1 MTFTITSHS
10 NPVYTPTRGTS
21 TDMGNGIQFG
31 GAIGYILLP
40 GVAYLCRDFRLIQL
54 VITAPQILL
63 LIGCFFLPESPRW
76 LLLNGRTKDAEDV
89 MNAAASCNKLPV
101 NRVKEQISY
110 LTEKFRDEGS
120 CGNKGSSVSLSSLWR
135 SRNLRKRTI
144 ALYFT
149 W

>member
-1 MTFTITSHS
+1 
-10 NPVYTPTRGTS
+10 
-21 TDMGNGIQFG
+21 MGNGIQFG

-54 VITAPQILL
+54 VITVPEILF

-76 LLLNGRTKDAEDV
+76 LLLNGRTGRAEEV
-89 MNAAASCNKLPV
+89 MMAAASCNKLPV
-101 NRVKEQISY
+101 NKLKEQISY
-110 LTEKFRDEGS
+110 LTAKFRDEGNEKS
-120 CGNKGSSVSLSSLWR
+120 SSVSLSSLWR

-144 ALYFT
+144 ALYVT